1 MNAQFRTE
9 AVAQLERLR
18 EQPSFD
24 GFAASWLARQCGYFA
39 GTVQG
44 VVVGGDAT
52 THRYAQ
58 VASWPT
64 GAKASAALAACAE
77 VALAE
82 RRGVINRYPGSP
94 LRLGVPLMLHG
105 RCCGVVAL
113 ELGEVAV
120 SDRAAMLQLEWGV
133 AGLREYLLAKSARE
147 AESHSARADLTLDSF
162 IAALEQSHF
171 EAAAQAAVSELALK
185 LACERAALGFMQ
197 GDQCRVIA
205 ISQSAH
211 FSEKVDLT
219 HALSEAM
226 EESLEQRRSLFYP
239 PSAGQ
244 PLSVVRA
251 QERLARKGAG
261 SVLTVPFTVD
271 GRCAGALVAERSAR
285 HPFDQ
290 ATVDQL
296 GAAAAI
302 LGPLLDMKRSHDQ
315 PLTRKAVESARVE
328 IRRWLGPE
336 YVGRK
341 FGAVGMLLL
350 LLMALLV
357 KADYQIVTDAKVEGR
372 LQRAVVA
379 PYDGF
384 IRSATAR
391 AGDVVANGQELAAL
405 DDRDLTLERVN
416 KITER
421 QQRQLLYDRALGEGQ
436 RVESAIARTQ
446 IDESNA
452 QISLLDTQ
460 IARARLTA
468 PYRGVVVSGD
478 LSRSIGAT
486 VRRGDV
492 LFQIAPLNEYR
503 VVLSVDESQIA
514 DIRTGAPGRLLT
526 SSLPDQ
532 PFSIR
537 VERITPVAEA
547 HDGRTV
553 FRVEAALNGQITA
566 LRPGMEGVAK
576 IDVER
581 RRVVWIWSRTL
592 LDWLRLHLWAWWA

>member
-9 AVAQLERLR
+9 AVAQPERLR
-18 EQPSFD
+18 EQPSFG
-24 GFAASWLARQCGYFA
+24 GFAASWLARQCGYFTGA
-39 GTVQG
+39 VQG
-44 VVVGGDAT
+44 VVVGIDAT

-64 GAKASAALAACAE
+64 GAKASAGLAACAE
-77 VALAE
+77 LALAE
-82 RRGVINRYPGSP
+82 RRGVINRHPGEP
-94 LRLGVPLMLHG
+94 LRLGVPLMLDA

-133 AGLREYLLAKSARE
+133 AGLRECLLAQSARE
-147 AESHSARADLTLDSF
+147 AESHSARVDLTLDSL
-162 IAALEQSHF
+162 IAALEQSRF

-185 LACERAALGFMQ
+185 LGCERAALGFVQ
-197 GDQCRVIA
+197 NDQCIVIA

-226 EESLEQRRSLFYP
+226 EEALEQRRSLLYP
-239 PSAGQ
+239 PSEGQ

-271 GRCAGALVAERSAR
+271 GRFVGALLAERSAR
-285 HPFDQ
+285 RPFDQ

-296 GAAAAI
+296 AAAAAI
-302 LGPLLDMKRSHDQ
+302 LGPLLDLKRRHDQ
-315 PLTRKAVESARVE
+315 PLTRKAVESARIE

-341 FGAVGMLLL
+341 LWAAGVLLL

-384 IRSATAR
+384 IRSAAAR
-391 AGDVVANGQELAAL
+391 AGDVVANAQELAAL

-436 RVESAIARTQ
+436 RVDSGIARTQ

-526 SSLPDQ
+526 SSLPEQ

-553 FRVEAALNGQITA
+553 FRVEAALSGQITA